1 MAHNTVITWE
11 KPVPHLALS
20 DWNARVNQLRNVA
33 DARRGDAFDIRQ
45 CSRNLRNET
54 RIEAD
59 WINYETNEA
68 LAERIAELARWRE
81 TVARTLD
88 RIVKEVKMLEEEK
101 ASTERELEAMQTPI
115 SVVGEC
121 LTMRD
126 CRLGSEL
133 TYDDADT
140 EIKNELAVI
149 ENNQRL
155 LADQCQKAWE
165 KLNRLEE
172 VKFKLG
178 LEVENK
184 AEAEVVDVAQ
194 LDLNKFA
201 ANITYKP
208 DPLRNPKN
216 CSTYQGWLEH
226 TKNIKQLAE
235 NELADTYAIRETLFV
250 CREKARNMLLSQQ
263 DRAEHAI
270 RKRIFETQRARN
282 ELEWQQMKMKEEM
295 EKTVC
300 EIKTLEQALRD
311 KADALKLAETRLEN
325 RAQRSGMELCLDEA
339 HDQLCLEVQKL
350 RDIRRRL
357 MDRIDE
363 TKANYNLLEEH
374 AQKIDVDLENK
385 QHSLMTDIRALDL
398 RQRLKGGEF
407 SQKQQSPSAQTDRNI
422 VLTKMEKEIPKN

>member
-1 MAHNTVITWE
+1 MAFKSIIVLE
-11 KPVPHLALS
+11 KPLQHLALS
-20 DWNARVNQLRNVA
+20 DWNHRVNTLRNIA
-33 DARRGDAFDIRQ
+33 DARRDDAFQIRHS
-45 CSRNLRNET
+45 SRTLRNET
-54 RIEAD
+54 RIEGD
-59 WINYETNEA
+59 WTNYETNES
-68 LAERIAELARWRE
+68 LDNRISELNRWRE
-81 TVARTLD
+81 AIAKTLE
-88 RIVKEVKMLEEEK
+88 RIEREMKLLVEEK
-101 ASTERELEAMQTPI
+101 SSTECELEAMQTPL

-126 CRLGSEL
+126 CRLGSEI

-140 EIKNELAVI
+140 ELKNELSVV

-165 KLNRLEE
+165 KLCRLEE

-178 LEVENK
+178 LEVDNK
-184 AEAEVVDVAQ
+184 SEAEDLDRSQ
-194 LDLNKFA
+194 LSLDKFA
-201 ANITYKP
+201 ANISYKT
-208 DPLRNPKN
+208 DPIRNPKN
-216 CSTYQGWLEH
+216 SCSYQNWLEH
-226 TKNIKQLAE
+226 TKNMKQLAE
-235 NELADTYAIRETLFV
+235 NELADTYAIRESLFV
-250 CREKARNMLLSQQ
+250 CREKAHNMLISQQ
-263 DRAEHAI
+263 ERTEHTI
-270 RKRIFETQRARN
+270 RKRIFETQKARN
-282 ELEWQQMKMKEEM
+282 ELEWQQLKMKEEM
-295 EKTVC
+295 EKAVC

-311 KADALKLAETRLEN
+311 KTDSLKLAETRLEN

-357 MDRIDE
+357 MDKIE
-363 TKANYNLLEEH
+363 EAKSNYNLLEGH

-407 SQKQQSPSAQTDRNI
+407 GQATKSPSAQTDRNI